1 MVLLLQVIRLFLQV
15 KEDYGLESAFSLLN
29 SLRVAWGGE
38 AEEENEPVEMSHVE
52 DAFSEF
58 MRTKGKEVSNKA
70 TTHLEELLSGD
81 AYKKQA
87 VESSGFVDKL
97 GLSKMHPCLLMNG
110 VVYGPN
116 QVQTAAIP
124 AMNDELPKIQ
134 EGVYY
139 RAISQRTDVLD
150 FFLSENGQP
159 RYNPQVQWIL

>member
-116 QVQTAAIP
+116 QVPDVAGLIILVIKWFTDI
-124 AMNDELPKIQ
+124 AM
-134 EGVYY
+134 
-139 RAISQRTDVLD
+139 ISSITCNCR
-150 FFLSENGQP
+150 
-159 RYNPQVQWIL
+159 RRM